1 MAMHS
6 SQLTFPDPIVVGA
19 IGGSGTRLVAECLHR
34 MGVFMG
40 HDLNDAHDNLWFT
53 LLFKRPDTLRLSK
66 HSFDTLVDIFI
77 TAMTGHRELTEE
89 ERLLVLKLAQ
99 RTREQHP
106 REWLQARA
114 NSLLSYRKPL
124 PGGSAWGWKEPNSHV
139 VLDRLITCFPQMKYI
154 HVVRNGL
161 DMAYSSNQNQIR
173 FWGSHFLGQ
182 NVAIN
187 PRNSLRYWC
196 SVHRRVIALGEI
208 MGNRM
213 LFLNYDD
220 FCRRPESWIPHLSVF
235 SGLSACPTIISDLVR
250 LTRVPSSTGRFRRE
264 GIEVFDREDVEF
276 VRSLG
281 FETN

>member
-1 MAMHS
+1 MPS
-6 SQLTFPDPIVVGA
+6 SRMQFPDPIVVGGV
-19 IGGSGTRLVAECLHR
+19 GGSGTRLIATCLDR

-53 LLFKRPDTLRLSK
+53 LLFKRPETLDLSK
-66 HSFDTLVDIFI
+66 DSFETLTNIFLA
-77 TAMTGHRELTEE
+77 AMTGSRALTGQ
-89 ERLLVLKLAQ
+89 ERQLILGLAD
-99 RTREQHP
+99 HP
-106 REWLQARA
+106 RERPPQDWRQARA
-114 NSLLSYRKPL
+114 ETLLRDWKPL
-124 PGGSAWGWKEPNSHV
+124 SKGSPWGWKEPNSHV
-139 VLDRLITCFPQMKYI
+139 VLDRLITRFPHMKYI
-154 HVVRNGL
+154 HVARNGL

-196 SVHRRVIALGEI
+196 SVHRRVIALGET
-208 MGNRM
+208 MANRM

-220 FCRRPESWIPHLSVF
+220 FCRRPESWIPRLAGFSELSP
-235 SGLSACPTIISDLVR
+235 CPKIIADLVR
-250 LTRVPSSTGRFRRE
+250 LTQIPRSTGRFRRE